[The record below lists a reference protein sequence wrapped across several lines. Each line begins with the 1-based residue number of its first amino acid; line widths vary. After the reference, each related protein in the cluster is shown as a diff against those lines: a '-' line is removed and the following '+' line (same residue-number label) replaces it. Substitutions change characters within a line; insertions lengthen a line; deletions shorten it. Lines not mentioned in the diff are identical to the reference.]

1 MNTFKDRPATLSLGV
16 GQLAEFLEQRLIGLA
31 EGSHQVFDLAPEEA
45 FGQRNPELIQRISTE
60 SLRANASDDHFEPG
74 DLVDFPAPNGA
85 RFAGV
90 LKEIDDKSALFDFNH
105 PLAGRALRFEVKLL
119 GVL

>member
-1 MNTFKDRPATLSLGV
+1 MNTFKDRPATLQLGI
-16 GQLAEFLEQRLIGLA
+16 GQLAEFLESRLLGLT
-31 EGSHQVFDLAPEEA
+31 EGTHEVFELAPEQA
-45 FGQRNPELIQRISTE
+45 FGQRNPELLRRISHET
-60 SLRANASDDHFEPG
+60 LRANSSEESFAPG
-74 DLVDFPAPNGA
+74 DLVDFPAPDGS

-90 LKEIDDKSALFDFNH
+90 LKQIDEDSALFDFNH